1 MEAVLVISTLATW
14 GMIGLIWL
22 IQIVHYPMLAL
33 YSEAVPAGAA
43 AAHARRITPI
53 VGPLM
58 ATEGITALLLMAAP
72 PEGIS
77 WLVTWGAG
85 TLLAVA
91 LGATIVFAVPSHS
104 KLADGH
110 DGAAVDRLIR
120 TNWIRT
126 AAWTAR
132 GILLGGAVLTL
143 VG

>member
-33 YSEAVPAGAA
+33 YSEAVPAAAA
-43 AAHARRITPI
+43 AAHARRITPV

-58 ATEGITALLLMAAP
+58 ATEGATSLLLMAAP

-77 WLVTWGAG
+77 WLVTWGAAA
-85 TLLAVA
+85 LLAVA
-91 LGATIVFAVPSHS
+91 LGATIAFAVPVHS
-104 KLADGH
+104 RLAEGH
-110 DGAAVDRLIR
+110 DDDAVDHLIR

-126 AAWTAR
+126 VAWTAR
-132 GILLGGAVLTL
+132 GVLLGGAVLTI